1 MIILQANGTD
11 FFVLGMGY
19 PEPNFDYDEDGEA
32 KSYWDDW
39 DIRLYDLDIV
49 NLANEY
55 LRENPP
61 RFNAKFVC
69 VRIDHCPVTVGTH
82 YLSRLKFDIEINDE
96 VLGNIPVAISS
107 LSEKATGYYSAFLRE
122 HCSFRSGYV
131 PYGANTPQGA
141 ASNLENRGDHWEA
154 DARMF
159 LMWVI
164 SLHPVHAVSWDSFV
178 SGRLEHIDPYKYQTN

>member
-11 FFVLGMGY
+11 FFVLDMDY
-19 PEPNFDYDEDGEA
+19 PEPDFDYDEDGEA
-32 KSYWDDW
+32 KSYWDNW

-96 VLGNIPVAISS
+96 VLGNIPVGISS
-107 LSEKATGYYSAFLRE
+107 LSEKATESYSAFLRE

-131 PYGANTPQGA
+131 PYGANTLQGA
-141 ASNLENRGDHWEA
+141 ASNLENRGDHWEV
-154 DARMF
+154 DAQMF